1 MNEGAGAGSESAS
14 ESFTVEGYLAV
25 STLLTSGCFEILDLV
40 IEEGRF
46 PGLLDRAAEL
56 GVKVCEIPEETLRSD
71 PGYRFHRGAQ
81 AKARRP
87 APRVLDETFLAQ
99 ATRLLVPVD
108 LADAGNLGTLL
119 RSAAAFG
126 IDGVVVEKGRGVDV
140 YSRKC
145 IRGSAAAV
153 FRLPIFEVAS
163 LQHTLDRLGEAGFVL
178 LGTSEGAP
186 ARPLREVRAA
196 RKTAIV
202 IGSDPAGLPPGL
214 ERQCAELVHLPKR
227 DPEDSHNV
235 AVTGAILMWAW
246 FGRGE

>member
-1 MNEGAGAGSESAS
+1 MSEGAGAGSDSALD
-14 ESFTVEGYLAV
+14 SFSVEGSLAV
-25 STLLTSGCFEILDLV
+25 SALLDAGRFEILDLV

-46 PGLLDRAAEL
+46 PGLLARAIEL
-56 GVKVCEIPEETLRSD
+56 GVKVREVPGETLRSE
-71 PGYRFHRGAQ
+71 PGYRFHRGAH
-81 AKARRP
+81 AMARRP
-87 APRVLDETFLAQ
+87 APRRLDETFLAQ

-126 IDGVVVEKGRGVDV
+126 IDGVVLEKGRGVDV

-163 LQHTLDRLGEAGFVL
+163 LEHTLDRLGEAGFVL

-202 IGSDPAGLPPGL
+202 IGSDGAGLPPEI

-235 AVTGAILMWAW
+235 AVTGAILMWEW
-246 FGRGE
+246 FGRGG